1 MEEKNMDKER
11 LAALTGNP
19 DETQIVSLKDL
30 EELEYLQLTEG
41 DKDSPAAVRRAVPL
55 GLIMGLLAALC
66 VAAVLTAL
74 YVHHEA
80 RPVAFHSAPQESR
93 RQ

>member
-1 MEEKNMDKER
+1 MEKNMDKEDR
-11 LAALTGNP
+11 LAEITGNP

-30 EELEYLQLTEG
+30 EELEYLQLTGG
-41 DKDSPAAVRRAVPL
+41 DKGAPAAVRRAVPL
-55 GLIMGLLAALC
+55 GLVLGLLAALC

-80 RPVAFHSAPQESR
+80 RPAAVQSAPQGSR
-93 RQ
+93 